1 MSMLTWY
8 LDPCSD
14 ISMDLY
20 LLCLLVTSKSMLIFI
35 VIRLDTHFISISRM
49 LKATLVK
56 SNIRYRGAQIWNH
69 LFDLGIDS
77 EAPELVFAN
86 CMKFDIRNSMLTALQ
101 TIGLLHPS
109 VSRYMYLY
117 GLTCHKNDWSFFFYI
132 FSLFTV
138 SYVNVISFSLSP
150 YNDINFRHR
159 YFRICYSYSSIA
171 PVLFFFH
178 PITNWIRS
186 SDNDSTG
193 FWPPGS
199 LHSLGADGHI

>member
-1 MSMLTWY
+1 MTYCNHVWGKTPVSSLNKIVVLQKRAIRIICNVNRMASTDILILIASLMSMLTWY

-69 LFDLGIDS
+69 LFELGIDS

-117 GLTCHKNDWSFFFYI
+117 GLTCHKNDRSFFFLY
-132 FSLFTV
+132 FFLSLL
-138 SYVNVISFSLSP
+138 SLM
-150 YNDINFRHR
+150 
-159 YFRICYSYSSIA
+159 
-171 PVLFFFH
+171 
-178 PITNWIRS
+178 
-186 SDNDSTG
+186 
-193 FWPPGS
+193 
-199 LHSLGADGHI
+199 